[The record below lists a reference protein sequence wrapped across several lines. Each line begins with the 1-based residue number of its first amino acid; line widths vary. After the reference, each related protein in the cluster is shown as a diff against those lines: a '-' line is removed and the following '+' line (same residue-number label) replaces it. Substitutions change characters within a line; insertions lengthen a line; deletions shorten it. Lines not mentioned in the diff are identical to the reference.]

1 MNYLGKG
8 SGLGIRYL
16 SSGSSLGSKKISDL
30 GLNLFPTPQWPHLRN
45 EKVT

>member
-16 SSGSSLGSKKISDL
+16 SSGSSLDSKKISDL
-30 GLNLFPTPQWPHLRN
+30 GLNLFPTSQWPHLRN
-45 EKVT
+45 LRK